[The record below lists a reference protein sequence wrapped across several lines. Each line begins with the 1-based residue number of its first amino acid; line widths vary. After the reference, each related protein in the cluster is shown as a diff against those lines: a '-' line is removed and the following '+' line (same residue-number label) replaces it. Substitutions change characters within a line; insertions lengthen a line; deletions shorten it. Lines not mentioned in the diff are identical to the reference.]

1 MTSKGDARIQ
11 PTWPRHREQQ
21 EERKQARLA
30 GTLWLQSRCCPPATR
45 TCPASRC
52 PGEGG
57 TVPKFRVTP
66 GAATGSVEL
75 RAAHQGLAARC
86 FTASPCPA
94 PATCRCPSWPYG
106 KQGLARYCVGS
117 LEKPRRSWVNPQRF
131 LPVWPQ
137 ARQLAP
143 GTRKPS
149 AASRVTG
156 CPGEKAGRATG
167 KESEGCTAPKHHAQ
181 RGGRA
186 KALSSEPPRTNQQP
200 GKL

>member
-1 MTSKGDARIQ
+1 MSSERSGNKQDWRARCGYRAGVVPLPPGPALPRDA
-11 PTWPRHREQQ
+11 Q
-21 EERKQARLA
+21 E
-30 GTLWLQSRCCPPATR
+30 
-45 TCPASRC
+45 
-52 PGEGG
+52 
-57 TVPKFRVTP
+57 RVALSPNSGFTP

-75 RAAHQGLAARC
+75 RAAPQGLAARC

-181 RGGRA
+181 REGRA